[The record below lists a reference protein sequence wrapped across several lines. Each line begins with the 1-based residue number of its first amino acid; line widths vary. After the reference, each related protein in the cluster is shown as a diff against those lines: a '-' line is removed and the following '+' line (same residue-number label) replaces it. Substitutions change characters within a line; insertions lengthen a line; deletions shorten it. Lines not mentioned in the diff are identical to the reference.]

1 MSEKDS
7 FPGWPYFGAAI
18 MVAIAYQIC
27 RELPDENYA
36 SVKAGLHKNHTEN
49 FMDESVCL
57 MDGPRKDDDDHR

>member
-1 MSEKDS
+1 
-7 FPGWPYFGAAI
+7 

-49 FMDESVCL
+49 FMDESVRL
-57 MDGPRKDDDDHR
+57 MDGPRKEDDDGI